1 MSETTDVQDGKYDV
15 MTSMALLTQQ
25 SQTRTRGG
33 HLALKGGKK
42 KTLRRGL
49 LNIPGGYDSFCS
61 SLEPY
66 PKYLW
71 INDEYDG
78 IIRSN
83 VIQLCG
89 DTPFPI
95 FAEGATQERLMSATT
110 TPQPDEKCRRII
122 IVEDMNRRTAELLG
136 VRLNIPTEFFFA
148 HCNPG
153 RLHLSVVN
161 GASAPQLDQYW
172 RVYLP
177 GIRWV
182 LGPLNEDEHS
192 GDWMVEAGSSYRE
205 NNTLLIGPKGC
216 DGLHIDANEYVSYW
230 ATEYENESW
239 TIVLLVDPKERTL
252 RRENDRKS
260 TLKAN
265 SPRLDP
271 GRFATEVL
279 PSATENP
286 MTQAENRSIPMSG
299 TAFVRNLIR
308 AVWEESIYRTEAEIN
323 DKLYED
329 RFQYGFYRDVKQT
342 YTENDRNAQSYHGL
356 IQKRIEVQFWR
367 EQLKRTTYAFSM
379 DIDYQRSQPQLPTKL
394 TEARESRI
402 WARLHEKL
410 ATMESTISNH
420 MEAFSARA
428 ALEVSFAAYR
438 QAEESKHQTR
448 EANEQTTIANR
459 HARSAGQL
467 TKIATIIVPCTFV
480 ASIFSM
486 GGSFAAGEHLFFVY
500 WAISVPITAALLAWV
515 LHKDIKE
522 MWHKWRG
529 HQNKEEK
536 QADKMA

>member
-1 MSETTDVQDGKYDV
+1 MYESLGSAHADVAIEHDY
-15 MTSMALLTQQ
+15 
-25 SQTRTRGG
+25 R
-33 HLALKGGKK
+33 
-42 KTLRRGL
+42 
-49 LNIPGGYDSFCS
+49 
-61 SLEPY
+61 
-66 PKYLW
+66 
-71 INDEYDG
+71 
-78 IIRSN
+78 
-83 VIQLCG
+83 
-89 DTPFPI
+89 PI
-95 FAEGATQERLMSATT
+95 
-110 TPQPDEKCRRII
+110 
-122 IVEDMNRRTAELLG
+122 
-136 VRLNIPTEFFFA
+136 
-148 HCNPG
+148 
-153 RLHLSVVN
+153 
-161 GASAPQLDQYW
+161 
-172 RVYLP
+172 
-177 GIRWV
+177 
-182 LGPLNEDEHS
+182 
-192 GDWMVEAGSSYRE
+192 
-205 NNTLLIGPKGC
+205 
-216 DGLHIDANEYVSYW
+216 
-230 ATEYENESW
+230 
-239 TIVLLVDPKERTL
+239 
-252 RRENDRKS
+252 
-260 TLKAN
+260 
-265 SPRLDP
+265 
-271 GRFATEVL
+271 
-279 PSATENP
+279 
-286 MTQAENRSIPMSG
+286 SG
-299 TAFVRNLIR
+299 TAFVRNLVR

-342 YTENDRNAQSYHGL
+342 YTENDRNAQSYHSL

-367 EQLKRTTYAFSM
+367 EELKRTTYAFSM

-420 MEAFSARA
+420 TEAFSARA